1 MPIFSRPD
9 PSLSQSKQSW
19 HGRPAVPTPPS
30 LLSWF
35 PFQFVTCIQDSHCLV
50 HNSQQ
55 LLCFPKYKSQR
66 NLRLPWHPFCFC
78 FYTCI
83 AENRIN
89 YLTSLQKMSES
100 GSSRPLSRSG
110 SISSDFAPPSRIN
123 LEKICSK
130 APQVLTICST
140 LDVYLNDE
148 TQPWKKPRSR
158 MYEYNRVLGN
168 EYYQVEFSHCNA
180 LEK

>member
-1 MPIFSRPD
+1 MPIFSCPD

-30 LLSWF
+30 LLSSF

-110 SISSDFAPPSRIN
+110 SISSDFAPPSRVN

-130 APQVLTICST
+130 APQVLKICST
-140 LDVYLNDE
+140 LDVSSNDE

-168 EYYQVEFSHCNA
+168 EYYQVELSHWNNR
-180 LEK
+180 